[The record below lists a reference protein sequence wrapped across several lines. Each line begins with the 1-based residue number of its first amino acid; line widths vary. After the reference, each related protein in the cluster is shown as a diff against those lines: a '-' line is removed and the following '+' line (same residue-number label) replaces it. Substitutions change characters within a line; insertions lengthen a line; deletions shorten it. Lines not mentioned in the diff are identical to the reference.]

1 MRYGPDNS
9 SILKRY
15 LIRCPSWQ
23 RPRLPSRWLC
33 QSLETICCSFP
44 LNYLP
49 PHLNTGTCT
58 LTTRGITHM
67 RLLGFFFFFW
77 LTNCVSASSRK
88 KGWAP
93 CGRCLLITVKRALP
107 QLVLLKPD
115 IDPSSHTLFTLHP
128 PALQVVGSTPP
139 NLWIWIVI
147 VDSAKRMFSRCIT
160 CLENRTVA
168 DRVSRL
174 TSGAD

>member
-1 MRYGPDNS
+1 MAASSAAFAMVVPEFGNHLLFLSSELFTAALEHGYLHFNDPRY
-9 SILKRY
+9 Y
-15 LIRCPSWQ
+15 THA
-23 RPRLPSRWLC
+23 
-33 QSLETICCSFP
+33 SL
-44 LNYLP
+44 
-49 PHLNTGTCT
+49 
-58 LTTRGITHM
+58 GI
-67 RLLGFFFFFW
+67 FFFFW

-147 VDSAKRMFSRCIT
+147 VDSANRMFSRCIT